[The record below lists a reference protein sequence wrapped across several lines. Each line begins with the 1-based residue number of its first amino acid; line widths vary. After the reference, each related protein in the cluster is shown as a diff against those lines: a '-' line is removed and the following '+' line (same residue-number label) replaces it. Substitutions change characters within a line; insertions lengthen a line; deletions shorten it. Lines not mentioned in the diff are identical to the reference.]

1 MLDYYKGMDI
11 SFLQEYVEKGMKT
24 YDVDGTQLD
33 PLALAKK
40 HGVNAMRL
48 RIWHTPENVPE
59 SGGYCSLERTI
70 AMAKKIKQEGFDFL
84 LDFHY
89 SDWWAD
95 PGQQR
100 KPKAWE
106 NLHGAELE
114 EAVYTYTKQVLCA
127 LREAGAMPDMVQ
139 IGNEIRSGLLF
150 PDGELPAYDS
160 MVRLVNAGI
169 KAARETGGDSLL
181 IMIHLDQ
188 GGRYFYIKDWFDHAF
203 AAGLADF
210 DVIGLSYYPFWH
222 GTFTDLKETTQKL
235 IQDFKKP
242 IILAETAHAWRKSKN
257 GFIDEA
263 QEKIAGFVAS
273 PSGQRMV
280 LDMDNTIMASLPDK
294 MGRGIY
300 YWEPLCIPRDGE
312 GGWAENMGILDECGQ
327 AMEAIHSF
335 EFVRDDAKPELPAK
349 VYQPKRLTVPIHSS
363 VQLPEEVKVLYR
375 DGSIQSHRVK
385 WEHTGALQA
394 NEIGTIFAKGAVD
407 KFNEFNDGWIEPVVQ
422 EIEVVEKLTS
432 QENLFADAN
441 WDDGLTQWE
450 TSSSEDGVN
459 VQLYPE
465 FEDPFPAPP
474 VNAVRVEG
482 VKNFTF
488 CISQKKENLAPG
500 QYVLK
505 AQYAGTD
512 TTGVE
517 VYLFAEKTIDEAAQA
532 SERSERYQ
540 TVIHPTKEWQEAE
553 LHFSIEKSCTLTAG
567 LTISAPPV
575 YGMVRRFLLY
585 KEDGSGC
592 EKNSS
597 TMQNEDKKE

>member
-11 SFLQEYVEKGMKT
+11 SFLQEYLEKGMKT
-24 YDVDGTQLD
+24 YDLDGTLID
-33 PLALAKK
+33 PLKLAKK

-70 AMAKKIKQEGFDFL
+70 VMAKKIKQEGFDFL

-95 PGQQR
+95 PGKQR
-100 KPKAWE
+100 KPMAWE
-106 NLHGAELE
+106 NLHGTELE
-114 EAVYTYTKQVLCA
+114 EAVYTYTKKVLCA
-127 LREAGAMPDMVQ
+127 LKEAGAMPDMVQ

-150 PDGELPAYDS
+150 PDGELPDYVS

-169 KAARETGGDSLL
+169 RAAREIGGKELL

-188 GGRYFYIKDWFDHAF
+188 GGRYFYLKDWFDRAF
-203 AAGLADF
+203 EAGLSDF

-222 GTFTDLKETTQKL
+222 GTFNDLKETTKKL

-263 QEKIAGFVAS
+263 QEKIAGFAAS
-273 PSGQRMV
+273 PLGQRMV

-300 YWEPLCIPRDGE
+300 YWEPLCIPRGDE
-312 GGWAENMGILDECGQ
+312 GGWAENMGILDERGQ

-335 EFVRDDAKPELPAK
+335 EFVRGDAKPELPAK
-349 VYQPKRLTVPIHSS
+349 IYKPQRLTVQVHQN

-375 DGSIQSHRVK
+375 DGNIQSHKVK
-385 WEHTGALQA
+385 WENAGAVKA
-394 NEIGTIFAKGAVD
+394 DEIGTIFVKGII
-407 KFNEFNDGWIEPVVQ
+407 DGFDGFDELDDEWTKPVVQ
-422 EIEVVEKLTS
+422 EIEVVEKLMS
-432 QENLFADAN
+432 EKNLFADAN

-465 FEDPFPAPP
+465 FEDQFPAPP

-482 VKNFTF
+482 VKNFIF
-488 CISQKKENLAPG
+488 HISQKKKNLASG
-500 QYVLK
+500 RYVLK
-505 AQYAGTD
+505 AQYSGTD

-517 VYLFAEKTIDEAAQA
+517 VHLFAEKTKDTNTQSSELFQA
-532 SERSERYQ
+532 
-540 TVIHPTKEWQEAE
+540 VIHPTKEWQESKIN
-553 LHFSIEKSCTLTAG
+553 FSIEEGDTLTAG

-585 KEDGSGC
+585 KED
-592 EKNSS
+592 
-597 TMQNEDKKE
+597 